1 MADTE
6 KRPSPIIVG
15 LGVAFT
21 VAFGALWLFI
31 VVMFLN
37 DAFPKYP
44 PSLALSEAEAALL
57 FIMPLLAV
65 GVGVFFLV
73 SYIRDPG
80 GFFRSRG
87 GGYSGGGSD

>member
-21 VAFGALWLFI
+21 VAFGALWIFI

-37 DAFPKYP
+37 DAFPKDP
-44 PSLALSEAEAALL
+44 PSLALSEAEAALV
-57 FIMPLLAV
+57 FIVPLLGV

-80 GFFRSRG
+80 GFLRG
-87 GGYSGGGSD
+87 GGGYDSFG